1 MNHEFFQKPF
11 PERMPVS
18 TLSIPPSSE
27 FLSKYP
33 SMGVTVNKTSDMMG
47 KSPWKAEIVN
57 DKYKTASWP
66 YSESWPMT
74 RIAAPVTIKQHTPE
88 RKHESSPQIGQWSA
102 STWRDEIK

>member
-1 MNHEFFQKPF
+1 MNVSDDAKDLISQILKTDPKERIKLDQIMEHEFFQKPF

-47 KSPWKAEIVN
+47 KSP
-57 DKYKTASWP
+57 
-66 YSESWPMT
+66 
-74 RIAAPVTIKQHTPE
+74 
-88 RKHESSPQIGQWSA
+88 
-102 STWRDEIK
+102 